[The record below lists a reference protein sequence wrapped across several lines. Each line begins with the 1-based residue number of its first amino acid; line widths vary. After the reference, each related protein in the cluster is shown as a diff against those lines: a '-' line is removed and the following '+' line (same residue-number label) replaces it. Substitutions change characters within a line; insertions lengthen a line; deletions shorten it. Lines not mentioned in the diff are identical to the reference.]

1 MSINRQFQ
9 RTTRYIRTH
18 WPVYTGLY
26 GSLVLAVLFIGL
38 SLALEWYSFITFSL
52 AIVLVASYLLIAYLY
67 LAYLLNDAPGGTA
80 ADILIDLGQAKPI
93 DRVVCLDLGLRT
105 TPVAVAKYM
114 TTGEVM
120 AIGLYN
126 PQSNTG
132 ASLHRARARARK
144 PVADPRLQWID
155 GNIELLPLPDR
166 SVSAVYMNR
175 ILSEFWL
182 PEEREQLL
190 KEVLRIL
197 IPEGRLLLAEP
208 IRAQSHLLLTGLI
221 TYGLPTPEHWRET
234 LMKAGFTLRKEK
246 TARGLLFCVRA
257 DKPSPTAGKQMQLN
271 LEFI

>member
-1 MSINRQFQ
+1 M
-9 RTTRYIRTH
+9 RYVRTH
-18 WPVYTGLY
+18 WPVYAGLY
-26 GSLVLAVLFIGL
+26 GLLILAVLSIGL

-52 AIVLVASYLLIAYLY
+52 AAMLVASYLLIAYLFR
-67 LAYLLNDAPGGTA
+67 AYLLNDAPGGSA

-105 TPVAVAKYM
+105 MPVAVARYI
-114 TTGEVM
+114 TTGEVL
-120 AIGLYN
+120 AIDLYN
-126 PQSNTG
+126 PQSNIG
-132 ASLHRARARARK
+132 AALHRARARAQK
-144 PVADPRLQWID
+144 PAADPRLQWID

-190 KEVLRIL
+190 KEVFRIL
-197 IPEGRLLLAEP
+197 TPEGRLLLAEP
-208 IRAQSHLLLTGLI
+208 IRAQSHLLLAGLI
-221 TYGLPTPEHWRET
+221 TYGLPTPDHWRET
-234 LMKAGFTLRKEK
+234 LSKAGFILRKET
-246 TARGLLFCVRA
+246 TARGLLFCARA